1 MKKIIGIMGPGDG
14 ATEQDKKNAFE
25 IGKYAAEHGY
35 VVLTGGRNIGVMEAG
50 LQGAKS
56 ANGTTVGILPND
68 DRSTFSEYVDIPIIT
83 NMRSGRNYM
92 NVLSS
97 DLVFACGMG
106 AGTSSEVSLALQAGK
121 NIILVG
127 TSPEANAFFKQLNS
141 EKILIAKD
149 YTEALLFF

>member
-1 MKKIIGIMGPGDG
+1 MWPGDW

-35 VVLTGGRNIGVMEAG
+35 VVLTWWRNIWVMEAW
-50 LQGAKS
+50 LQWAKS
-56 ANGTTVGILPND
+56 ANGTTVWILPND

-97 DLVFACGMG
+97 DLVFACGMW

-121 NIILVG
+121 NIILVW